1 VTGGALAGNAAL
13 VTGAGRGIGR
23 SIALGLVKAG
33 ANVVIVAR
41 SEGQLA
47 SVAAEAW
54 AMRPS
59 SAVTV
64 SADLGDPAQLEALAG
79 RALAGLSSIGVSS
92 IDILINNA
100 AVVTPLGATLTQDLA
115 EVRRAFDV
123 NVLAP
128 IALTG
133 TLVPAM
139 LEGGWG
145 RVVNISSGVVATP
158 EGMVGGNVYV
168 QTKAALEAHTR
179 NLAAELAD
187 SGVTV
192 HGYRPGAVDTAMQD
206 YIRAQPPEA
215 IGQLLHDQ
223 FVSMHASGSLVSPD
237 LSATQLLR
245 RLSSNETGQIWS
257 VDDAV

>member
-1 VTGGALAGNAAL
+1 
-13 VTGAGRGIGR
+13 
-23 SIALGLVKAG
+23 
-33 ANVVIVAR
+33 
-41 SEGQLA
+41 
-47 SVAAEAW
+47 
-54 AMRPS
+54 
-59 SAVTV
+59 
-64 SADLGDPAQLEALAG
+64 
-79 RALAGLSSIGVSS
+79 
-92 IDILINNA
+92 
-100 AVVTPLGATLTQDLA
+100 
-115 EVRRAFDV
+115 
-123 NVLAP
+123 
-128 IALTG
+128 
-133 TLVPAM
+133 
-139 LEGGWG
+139 
-145 RVVNISSGVVATP
+145 
-158 EGMVGGNVYV
+158 MVGGNVYV

-192 HGYRPGAVDTAMQD
+192 NGYRPGAVDTAMQD